1 MQDGGRQWRL
11 VVPAGGDALRQERLT
26 RDLCAA
32 LHEAEGV
39 AVGFADAGQP
49 SEPGHKGTGVG
60 EVALWAA
67 TATAIAR
74 PVSQVLITAI
84 KEWCARD
91 GHRKV
96 EVTYDGHSVA
106 SESCELADR
115 AAFWEPFTAPMLQDF
130 FTRTLAFSLGKR
142 ERLGLSEFARRS
154 GYVTAALPS

>member
-26 RDLCAA
+26 RDLYAA

-67 TATAIAR
+67 TVTAIAR
-74 PVSQVLITAI
+74 PASQVLITAI

-91 GHRKV
+91 RHRKV
-96 EVTYDGHSVA
+96 RVTYDGHSVA
-106 SESCELADR
+106 ITGRPD
-115 AAFWEPFTAPMLQDF
+115 AAQQRVVREFLDKVGDAP
-130 FTRTLAFSLGKR
+130 
-142 ERLGLSEFARRS
+142 S
-154 GYVTAALPS
+154 GGPEGGGE

>member
-1 MQDGGRQWRL
+1 MQDGGRHWRL

-26 RDLCAA
+26 RDLYAA

-49 SEPGHKGTGVG
+49 SEPGHKGTGAG

-74 PVSQVLITAI
+74 PASQVLITAI

-91 GHRKV
+91 RHRKV
-96 EVTYDGHSVA
+96 EVTYDGRSVA
-106 SESCELADR
+106 ITGRPD
-115 AAFWEPFTAPMLQDF
+115 AAQERVVRDFLDKVGDAP
-130 FTRTLAFSLGKR
+130 
-142 ERLGLSEFARRS
+142 S
-154 GYVTAALPS
+154 GGPEGGGE